1 VVVGALVLLSI
12 VLITIYFREPVGGGL
27 HGAQS
32 AGAATM
38 RPFEVGAE
46 RVARP
51 FRDGYDWFSGLL
63 HAKSQNA
70 SLRSQVAGLS
80 QQVIQNSTAA
90 QENAELKRLL
100 HYVGSRDFPRGY
112 DYVATAIISRPPS
125 EFQQQIGIA
134 AGTTSGIRVNDPVVN
149 ADGLVGLVTQVARD
163 NAEVTLLTDPN
174 LQVSAQDLNTKATGI
189 VSHGQGRSTLIL
201 DRVSKSQAVSP
212 RDLIIT
218 QGWKFG
224 KLTSLYPRGIPIGV
238 VTGAS
243 QNDVDLYWQ
252 VQLSPRVDFGSLQ
265 SVLVLVPKTRRR

>member
-1 VVVGALVLLSI
+1 VVGALVLLSI
-12 VLITIYFREPVGGGL
+12 VLITIYFREPAGGGL

-32 AGAATM
+32 VGAATL

-80 QQVIQNSTAA
+80 QQVIQNQTAA
-90 QENAELKRLL
+90 EQNAELRRLL

-112 DYVATAIISRPPS
+112 DYVATAIISRPPV

-134 AGTTSGIRVNDPVVN
+134 AGSTSGIRVNDPVVN
-149 ADGLVGLVTQVARD
+149 ADGLVGLVTQVGRD
-163 NAEVTLLTDPN
+163 NAEVTLLTDPT
-174 LQVSAQDLNTKATGI
+174 LQVSAEDLNTKASGV
-189 VSHGQGRSTLIL
+189 VSQGEGRSTLIL
-201 DRVSKSQAVSP
+201 DRVSKSQTVNP
-212 RDLIIT
+212 HDLIIT
-218 QGWKFG
+218 QGWKAG
-224 KLTSLYPRGIPIGV
+224 PLTSLYPRGIPIGV

-243 QNDVDLYWQ
+243 VNDVNLYWQ

-265 SVLVLVPKTRRR
+265 SVLVLVPKNRHR

>member
-1 VVVGALVLLSI
+1 VVGALVLFSI
-12 VLITIYFREPVGGGL
+12 VLITIYFREPAGGGL

-32 AGAATM
+32 VGAATL

-51 FRDGYDWFSGLL
+51 FRDGYGWFSGLL

-70 SLRSQVAGLS
+70 SLRSQVEGLS

-90 QENAELKRLL
+90 RENAELKRLL
-100 HYVGSRDFPRGY
+100 HYSGSRDFPRGY

-134 AGTTSGIRVNDPVVN
+134 AGSTSGIRVKDPVVN

-163 NAEVTLLTDPN
+163 NAEVTLLTDPD
-174 LQVSAQDLNTKATGI
+174 LQVSALDMNTQATGI
-189 VSHGQGRSTLIL
+189 VRNGQGRSTLVL
-201 DRVSKSQAVSP
+201 DRVSKSQTVDP

-218 QGWKFG
+218 QGWRVG
-224 KLTSLYPRGIPIGV
+224 PLTSNYPLGIPIGV
-238 VTGAS
+238 VSGAS
-243 QNDVDLYWQ
+243 VNDVDLYWQ

-265 SVLVLVPKTRRR
+265 SVLVLVPKTRKH